1 MEHCLFGPEQATYK
15 VALLM
20 KPISFQPPSLR
31 RNYVEPLTYD
41 ANVLSPAEIIGFTLK
56 YDNGKAGVK
65 LQREYLEQ
73 MLLPALNNLGITYLY
88 CTDGQYFKT
97 LTGEKKAEVHYG
109 YVLPCVFAGYEHMQ
123 VVLGVNYQAL
133 NFDPKK
139 AGPMAQGLSA
149 LLRHM
154 SGAYVAIGDEIIQQ
168 EYYPDNLADIKR
180 TLDALHKFPRLEMDI
195 EGFGLKFNECG
206 IGSIGFS
213 YAEGCGTSFL
223 VDYQPL
229 PEPEVNG
236 KIVHYG
242 KQVKNHAVRALL
254 REFLENYKGEMIWH
268 YANFDIKIIIY
279 ELWMEN
285 YLDTVGMMKGL
296 EVMTRNLH
304 CTRIIAYLATNSCAG
319 NELSLKTLAQEFA
332 GNWAKDDIKDIRL
345 IPPAEL
351 LRYNLVDCISTRYV
365 YDKYYPIMMRD
376 NQEALY
382 KGLFMDSVWL
392 ITQIELTGMPM
403 DDAQIAKTKAELL
416 ALQAGYLKTIM
427 DSPLVAD
434 FNVWLQ
440 TKKMVAHN
448 ATLKTKQYTI
458 EHYSQHVFNPGSPQ
472 QLQHLLY
479 DMMGLPIIAR
489 TKTKQPATGAKT
501 IKSLMDHE
509 LAKPF
514 KETMQA
520 IRDYS
525 SVSKI
530 LAAFMPAFEGGIMKD
545 DGMRWLHGL
554 FKLGGTVSGRLSSS
568 DPNMQNIPAGSAY
581 GKAVK
586 KCFKAPPGW
595 LMMGADFRSLEDYIS
610 ALTTKDPNKLKVYT
624 DGYDGHSLRAFAYF
638 RDEMPDIVDSVIS
651 INSIGDVYPKC
662 RQDSKAPTFL
672 LTYGGTY
679 HGMMKNLGW
688 SEEKSKALEASY
700 KDMYKVSVEYIAARV
715 AEASRVG
722 YVEVAF
728 GLRLRTPVLHASIL
742 GGKYTPREASAEGR
756 TAGNAMGQSYGLLN
770 NRAAVEFMKRVHA
783 AGYQHDVKMIA
794 LIHDAIYLL
803 CREEVSLI
811 NWVNV
816 NLVECMAWQEL
827 PEIQHPTVKI
837 GGDLDIFWPSW
848 AESVTLPNNASNDE
862 IIDVCKTHKEK
873 LAA

>member
-1 MEHCLFGPEQATYK
+1 MQHILFGAEQASYK
-15 VALLM
+15 LALLM
-20 KPISFQPPSLR
+20 KPITFQPQPLR
-31 RNYVEPLTYD
+31 RNYVEPLTHSG
-41 ANVLSPAEIIGFTLK
+41 VLKQEDIIGFTME
-56 YDNGKAGVK
+56 YINGKAGVA
-65 LQREYLEQ
+65 LQKECLAN
-73 MLLPALNNLGITYLY
+73 LLPVLDRLKVTYLY
-88 CTDGQYFKT
+88 VTDGQYFKT

-109 YVLPCVFAGYEHMQ
+109 YVLPCAIKGFEHMQ

-139 AGPMAQGLSA
+139 AGPMAQSMSA
-149 LLRHM
+149 VLRHIT
-154 SGAYVAIGDEIIQQ
+154 GDYVAIGDEIIEQ
-168 EYYPDNLADIKR
+168 EYYPNNLADIKR
-180 TLDALHKFPRLEMDI
+180 TLDALHKFPRLEADI
-195 EGFGLKFNECG
+195 EGFGLKFDQSG

-213 YAEGCGTSFL
+213 YAKGCGISFL
-223 VDYQPL
+223 IDYEPL
-229 PEPEVNG
+229 PVMDPETKFHG
-236 KIVHYG
+236 R
-242 KQVKNHAVRALL
+242 QVKNPAVRALL
-254 REFLENYKGEMIWH
+254 REFLENYQGEMVWH

-296 EVMTRNLH
+296 EVMTRRLH

-319 NELSLKTLAQEFA
+319 NELSLKTLAQEYA

-365 YDKYYPIMMRD
+365 FDKYYSIMVEDR
-376 NQEALY
+376 QEALY

-403 DDAQIAKTKAELL
+403 DPAQIADTKADLL
-416 ALQAGYLKTIM
+416 ALQKGYM
-427 DSPLVAD
+427 DIILSDPAIER
-434 FNVWLQ
+434 FNVIHQ
-440 TKKMVAHN
+440 TNKMVAAN
-448 ATLKTKQYTI
+448 AKLKVKQHPLSHFAK
-458 EHYSQHVFNPGSPQ
+458 EVFNPGSPQ
-472 QLQHLLY
+472 QLQILLY
-479 DMMGLPIIAR
+479 ELMDLPVIAR

-501 IKSLMDHE
+501 IKALMDHV
-509 LAKPF
+509 LAKPY
-514 KETMQA
+514 KQLMQA

-530 LAAFMPAFEGGIMKD
+530 LAAFIPAFENGVMKD

-554 FKLGGTVSGRLSSS
+554 FKVGPVSGRLSSS
-568 DPNMQNIPAGSAY
+568 DPNMQNLPAGSAY

-586 KCFKAPPGW
+586 KCFKAPKDW
-595 LMMGADFRSLEDYIS
+595 LMMGADFNSLEDYIS
-610 ALTTKDPNKLKVYT
+610 ALTTQDPNKLKVYT
-624 DGYDGHSLRAFAYF
+624 DGYDGHSLRAFAYYP
-638 RDEMPDIVDSVIS
+638 DELPDIVDTVIS
-651 INSIGDVYPKC
+651 INSIGEVYPKC

-679 HGMMKNLGW
+679 HGLMKNLGW
-688 SEEKSKALEASY
+688 SEEKAKRIEANYNSMYAVSK
-700 KDMYKVSVEYIAARV
+700 EYIAKRIKQACTD
-715 AEASRVG
+715 G

-742 GGKYTPREASAEGR
+742 GGKYTPREAGAEGR

-803 CREEVSLI
+803 CREDIALVA
-811 NWVNV
+811 WVNK
-816 NLVECMAWQEL
+816 NLVECMSWQDL
-827 PEIQHPTVKI
+827 PELYHPTVKI
-837 GGDLDIFWPSW
+837 GAALDIFYPTW
-848 AESVTLPNNASNDE
+848 AESVTLPINASNDD
-862 IIDVCKTHKEK
+862 IINVCKAHKEK

>member
-1 MEHCLFGPEQATYK
+1 MQHCLFGPEQATYK

-41 ANVLSPAEIIGFTLK
+41 GKLVEADVIGFTLG
-56 YDNGKAGVK
+56 YDANGKAGVK
-65 LQREYLEQ
+65 QQKEYLSS
-73 MLLPALNNLGITYLY
+73 LLPALDKLGITYLY

-109 YVLPCVFAGYEHMQ
+109 YVLPCSIKGFEHMQ

-139 AGPMAQGLSA
+139 AGPMAQGMSA
-149 LLRHM
+149 LLRHLT
-154 SGAYVAIGDEIIQQ
+154 GEYVGIGEEIIEQ
-168 EYYPDNLADIKR
+168 EYYPESLDDIKR
-180 TLDALHKFPRLEMDI
+180 TLDALHKFPRLEADI
-195 EGFGLKFNECG
+195 EGFGLKFDQSG

-213 YAEGCGTSFL
+213 YAKGCGTSFL
-223 VDYQPL
+223 IDYQPL
-229 PEPEVNG
+229 PEPETID
-236 KIVHYG
+236 KITHYG
-242 KQVKNHAVRALL
+242 KQVKNPAVRALL
-254 REFLENYKGEMIWH
+254 REFLENYQGEMVWH

-304 CTRIIAYLATNSCAG
+304 CTRLIAYLATNSCAG
-319 NELSLKTLAQEFA
+319 NELSLKTLAQEYA

-365 YDKYYPIMMRD
+365 FDKYYPIMVRD

-403 DDAQIAKTKAELL
+403 CPEQIKKTKGELQ
-416 ALQAGYLKTIM
+416 ALQAGYHEIIM
-427 DSPLVAD
+427 DDPVID
-434 FNVWLQ
+434 QFNVILQ
-440 TKKMVAHN
+440 TNLMHKAN
-448 ATLKTKQYTI
+448 AKLKVKQHPL
-458 EHYSQHVFNPGSPQ
+458 EHFKGKVFNPGSPL
-472 QLQHLLY
+472 QLQILLY
-479 DMMGLPIIAR
+479 EVMGLPVIAR

-501 IKSLMDHE
+501 IKSLMDHVN
-509 LAKPF
+509 AQPF
-514 KETMQA
+514 KHVLQA

-530 LAAFMPAFEGGIMKD
+530 LAAFIPAFEDGVMKD

-554 FKLGGTVSGRLSSS
+554 FKFGPVSGRLSSS

-638 RDEMPDIVDSVIS
+638 PEEMPDIVDTVIS
-651 INSIGDVYPKC
+651 INSIGEVYPKC

-679 HGMMKNLGW
+679 HGLMKNLGW
-688 SEEKSKALEASY
+688 PEDKAKRLEANYNS
-700 KDMYKVSVEYIAARV
+700 MYVVSKEYIAKRIQQ
-715 AEASRVG
+715 ASKDG

-783 AGYQHDVKMIA
+783 AGYQHDIKMIA

-803 CREEVSLI
+803 CREQIDLI
-811 NWVNV
+811 NWVNR
-816 NLVECMAWQEL
+816 NLVECMSWQEL
-827 PEIQHPTVKI
+827 PEIQHQTVKI

-848 AESVTLPNNASNDE
+848 AEAVTLPNNASNDE
-862 IIDVCKTHKEK
+862 IIDVCKAHKEK

>member
-1 MEHCLFGPEQATYK
+1 MQHCLFGPEQATYK

-31 RNYVEPLTYD
+31 RNYVEPLTHD
-41 ANVLSPAEIIGFTLK
+41 GKLVETDIIGFTLG
-56 YDNGKAGVK
+56 YDSHGKAGVK
-65 LQREYLEQ
+65 LQKEYLSR
-73 MLLPALNNLGITYLY
+73 LLPALDKLGITYLY

-97 LTGEKKAEVHYG
+97 ITGEKKAEVHYG
-109 YVLPCVFAGYEHMQ
+109 YVLPCAIPGFEHMQ

-139 AGPMAQGLSA
+139 AGPMAQGMGA

-154 SGAYVAIGDEIIQQ
+154 TGDYVAIGDEIIEA
-168 EYYPDNLADIKR
+168 EYYPENLADIKR

-213 YAEGCGTSFL
+213 YAKGKGTSFL
-223 VDYQPL
+223 VDYEPL
-229 PEPEVNG
+229 AVPETID
-236 KIVHYG
+236 KKVHYG
-242 KQVKNHAVRALL
+242 KQVKNPAVRALL
-254 REFLENYKGEMIWH
+254 REFLENYQGEMIWH

-279 ELWMEN
+279 ELWMKD

-296 EVMTRNLH
+296 EVMTRHLH

-319 NELSLKTLAQEFA
+319 NELSLKTLAQEYA

-345 IPPAEL
+345 IPPGEL

-365 YDKYYPIMMRD
+365 YDKYYPIMVRD
-376 NQEALY
+376 NQEELY
-382 KGLFMDSVWL
+382 KTLFMDSVWL

-403 DDAQIAKTKAELL
+403 DDAQISKTKKELQ
-416 ALQAGYLKTIM
+416 ALQAGYLKIIM
-427 DSPLVAD
+427 DSTLVAD

-448 ATLKTKQYTI
+448 ATLKTIQHPLS
-458 EHYSQHVFNPGSPQ
+458 HYAKHVFNPGSPQ

-479 DMMGLPIIAR
+479 EMMGLPIIAR

-501 IKSLMDHE
+501 IKALMDHE

-514 KETMQA
+514 KDTMQA

-530 LAAFMPAFEGGIMKD
+530 LAAFIPAFEAGIMKD

-568 DPNMQNIPAGSAY
+568 APNLQNLPSGSAY
-581 GKAVK
+581 GKVVK
-586 KCFKAPPGW
+586 KCFVAPKGW
-595 LMMGADFRSLEDYIS
+595 VMVGADFSSLEDRIS
-610 ALTTKDPNKLKVYT
+610 ALTTKDPEKLKVYT
-624 DGYDGHSLRAFAYF
+624 DGYDGHCLRAYKYF
-638 RDEMPDIVDSVIS
+638 PEAMVGIIDSVES
-651 INSIGDVYPKC
+651 INSIDKLYKAE
-662 RQDSKAPTFL
+662 RQESKAPTFL

-679 HGMMKNLGW
+679 HGLMKNLGW
-688 SEEKSKALEASY
+688 PEEKAKRIEANY
-700 KDMYKVSVEYIAARV
+700 HELYKVSDEYIAERIKKAC
-715 AEASRVG
+715 STG

-728 GLRLRTPVLHASIL
+728 GLRVRTPVLHTSVL
-742 GGKYTPREASAEGR
+742 GGKYTPREAMAEGR

-770 NRAAVEFMKRVHA
+770 NRAAVAIMKRVHKSP
-783 AGYQHDVKMIA
+783 YLHDIKMIC
-794 LIHDAIYLL
+794 LIHDSIYLL
-803 CREEVSLI
+803 VREDLAILE
-811 NWVNV
+811 WVNKV
-816 NLVECMAWQEL
+816 MIEEMSWQDL
-827 PEIQHPTVKI
+827 PEIQHPDVKLGAEMDVHYI
-837 GGDLDIFWPSW
+837 NW
-848 AESVTLPNNASNDE
+848 AQPITIPNGADQAT
-862 IIDVCKTHKEK
+862 ILKYCKSAKEK
-873 LAA
+873 YA

>member
-1 MEHCLFGPEQATYK
+1 MQHILFGTEQPSYK

-20 KPISFQPPSLR
+20 KPISFQSFPMR
-31 RNYVEPLTYD
+31 RNYIEPLTHSG
-41 ANVLSPAEIIGFTLK
+41 VLVETDIIGFTMD
-56 YDNGKAGVK
+56 YVNGKAGVA
-65 LQREYLEQ
+65 LQKECLGN
-73 MLLPALNNLGITYLY
+73 LLPALDRLGVTYLY

-109 YVLPCVFAGYEHMQ
+109 YVLPCAIKGFEHLQ

-139 AGPMAQGLSA
+139 AGPMAQSLSA
-149 LLRHM
+149 VLRHM
-154 SGAYVAIGDEIIQQ
+154 TGDYVAIGEEIIEQ
-168 EYYPDNLADIKR
+168 EFYPDNLADIKR

-213 YAEGCGTSFL
+213 YAKGMGTSFL
-223 VDYQPL
+223 VDYQPYDY
-229 PEPEVNG
+229 PVPVG
-236 KIVHYG
+236 KTIHYG
-242 KQVKNHAVRALL
+242 KQVRNESVRALL
-254 REFLENYKGEMIWH
+254 RDFLENYKGEMIWH

-304 CTRIIAYLATNSCAG
+304 CTRVIAYLATNSCAG
-319 NELSLKTLAQEFA
+319 NELSLKTLAQEYA

-365 YDKYYPIMMRD
+365 FDKYYPIMVADR
-376 NQEALY
+376 QEELY

-403 DDAQIAKTKAELL
+403 DPDQIANTKADLL
-416 ALQAGYLKTIM
+416 ALQKGYM
-427 DSPLVAD
+427 DIILGDPTVEK
-434 FNVWLQ
+434 FNVIHQ
-440 TKKMVAHN
+440 TNKMN
-448 ATLKTKQYTI
+448 AANAKLKVKQHPLSHFAK
-458 EHYSQHVFNPGSPQ
+458 EVFNPGSPD
-472 QLQHLLY
+472 QLRILLY
-479 DMMGLPIIAR
+479 DLMGLPVIAR
-489 TKTKQPATGAKT
+489 TKTKQAGTGSKT
-501 IKSLMDHE
+501 IKSLMDHQ
-509 LAKPF
+509 LAKPY
-514 KETMQA
+514 KQLLQA
-520 IRDYS
+520 IRDFS

-530 LAAFMPAFEGGIMKD
+530 LAAFIPAFENGVMKD

-568 DPNMQNIPAGSAY
+568 DPNQQNLPAGSAY
-581 GKAVK
+581 GKACK

-595 LMMGADFRSLEDYIS
+595 LMMGADFNSLEDYIS

-624 DGYDGHSLRAFAYF
+624 DGYDGHCLRAFSYF
-638 RDEMPDIVDSVIS
+638 PDELPGIVDTVDS
-651 INSIGDVYPKC
+651 INSIADLFPKV
-662 RQDSKAPTFL
+662 RQESKAPTFL
-672 LTYGGTY
+672 LTYGGTN
-679 HGMMKNLGW
+679 HGLMKNLGW
-688 SEEKSKALEASY
+688 DEEKAKRIEANYNGLYVVSK
-700 KDMYKVSVEYIAARV
+700 EYIAKRIEQATKD
-715 AEASRVG
+715 G

-728 GLRLRTPVLHASIL
+728 GLRLRTPVLHSSIL
-742 GGKYTPREASAEGR
+742 GGKYTPREAGAEGR

-803 CREEVSLI
+803 CRENVELI
-811 NWVNV
+811 NWVNR
-816 NLVECMAWQEL
+816 NLVECMSWQEL
-827 PEIQHPTVKI
+827 PELEHPTVKI
-837 GGDLDIFWPSW
+837 GAALDIFWPTW
-848 AESVTLPNNASNDE
+848 AEAVTLPLNASNDE
-862 IIDVCKTHKEK
+862 IINVCKTHKEK

>member
-1 MEHCLFGPEQATYK
+1 MQHILFGTEQATYK

-20 KPISFQPPSLR
+20 KPISFQAPSLR
-31 RNYVEPLTYD
+31 RNYVEPLTHSG
-41 ANVLSPAEIIGFTLK
+41 VLTQLDIIGFTME
-56 YDNGKAGVK
+56 YVNGKAGVA
-65 LQREYLEQ
+65 LQKECLSN
-73 MLLPALNNLGITYLY
+73 LLPALDKLQVKYLY

-109 YVLPCVFAGYEHMQ
+109 YVLPCAIKGFEHMQ

-139 AGPMAQGLSA
+139 AGPMAQSLSA
-149 LLRHM
+149 ILRHM
-154 SGAYVAIGDEIIQQ
+154 TGDYVAIGDEIIEQ
-168 EYYPDNLADIKR
+168 EFYPESLEDIKR
-180 TLDALHKFPRLEMDI
+180 TLDALHKFPRLEADI
-195 EGFGLKFNECG
+195 EGFGLKFNESG

-213 YAEGCGTSFL
+213 YAKGSGTSFL

-229 PEPEVNG
+229 PVPETIDKVTY
-236 KIVHYG
+236 YG
-242 KQVKNHAVRALL
+242 KQVKNPAVRALL
-254 REFLENYKGEMIWH
+254 REFLENYQGEMIWH
-268 YANFDIKIIIY
+268 FANFDIKILIY
-279 ELWMEN
+279 ELWMED

-296 EVMTRNLH
+296 AVMTRNLH
-304 CTRIIAYLATNSCAG
+304 CTRVIAYLATNSCAG
-319 NELSLKTLAQEFA
+319 NELGLKTLAQEYA

-365 YDKYYPIMMRD
+365 FDKYYPIMVAD

-382 KGLFMDSVWL
+382 KGLFMESVWL

-403 DDAQIAKTKAELL
+403 DPEQIANTKRDLE
-416 ALQAGYLKTIM
+416 ALQKGYM
-427 DSPLVAD
+427 DIIQNDP
-434 FNVWLQ
+434 
-440 TKKMVAHN
+440 MVAQFNIVHQTAIMNKHN
-448 ATLKTKQYTI
+448 ATLKTIQHPLS
-458 EHYSQHVFNPGSPQ
+458 HYAKHVFNPGSPN
-472 QLQHLLY
+472 QLQVLLY
-479 DMMGLPIIAR
+479 QLIGLPVIAH
-489 TKTKQPATGAKT
+489 TKTKQAATGAKT
-501 IKSLMDHE
+501 IKALMDHE
-509 LAKPF
+509 LAK
-514 KETMQA
+514 KHGQLMQA

-530 LAAFMPAFEGGIMKD
+530 LAAFIPAFEAGVMKA

-568 DPNMQNIPAGSAY
+568 DPNMQNLPAGSAY

-586 KCFKAPPGW
+586 KCFKAPKGW

-638 RDEMPDIVDSVIS
+638 PDEMPDIIDSVIS
-651 INSIGDVYPKC
+651 INSIGDIYPKC

-679 HGMMKNLGW
+679 HGLMKNLGW
-688 SEEKSKALEASY
+688 PEEKAKALEANYNS
-700 KDMYKVSVEYIAARV
+700 MYKVSKDYIAARI

-742 GGKYTPREASAEGR
+742 GGKYTPREAMAEGR

-783 AGYQHDVKMIA
+783 AGYEHDVKMIA

-803 CREEVSLI
+803 CREDVSLI
-811 NWVNV
+811 KWVNI

-837 GGDLDIFWPSW
+837 GGDLDIFWPTW
-848 AESVTLPNNASNDE
+848 ANSMTLPNNADIDE
-862 IIDVCKTHKEK
+862 IVSVCKAHKEK

>member
-1 MEHCLFGPEQATYK
+1 MEHCLFGPLQSTYK

-31 RNYVEPLTYD
+31 RNYVEPMTRCGTL
-41 ANVLSPAEIIGFTLK
+41 AETDIIGFTLK
-56 YDNGKAGVK
+56 YENGKAGVK
-65 LQREYLEQ
+65 LQKEYLDQ
-73 MLLPALNNLGITYLY
+73 LLPALDKLGITYLY

-109 YVLPCVFAGYEHMQ
+109 YVLPCAIKGFEHMH
-123 VVLGVNYQAL
+123 VVLGINYQAL

-139 AGPMAQGLSA
+139 AGPMAQSMA
-149 LLRHM
+149 AILRHM
-154 SGAYVAIGDEIIQQ
+154 NGTYVAIGEEIIVQ

-180 TLDALHKFPRLEMDI
+180 TLDALHKFPRLEADI

-213 YAEGCGTSFL
+213 YDKGCGVSFL
-223 VDYQPL
+223 VDYEPFAAMD
-229 PEPEVNG
+229 PETS
-236 KIVHYG
+236 HYG
-242 KQVKNHAVRALL
+242 KQVKNPAVRALL
-254 REFLENYKGEMIWH
+254 REFLESYQGEMVWH
-268 YANFDIKIIIY
+268 YANFDVKIIIY

-304 CTRIIAYLATNSCAG
+304 CTRIISYLATNSCAG
-319 NELSLKTLAQEFA
+319 NELSLKTLAQEYA

-345 IPPAEL
+345 IPPADL
-351 LRYNLVDCISTRYV
+351 LKYNLVDCLSTRYV
-365 YDKYYPIMMRD
+365 FDKYYPIMVNDR
-376 NQEALY
+376 QEDLY
-382 KGLFMDSVWL
+382 KTLFMDSVWL
-392 ITQIELTGMPM
+392 IVQIELTGMPM
-403 DDAQIAKTKAELL
+403 DPEQIAKTKADLEELKWGYHEIIMKDPIIAQFNL
-416 ALQAGYLKTIM
+416 VHQTNLMAKANAKLKVKQHPLSHFAGE
-427 DSPLVAD
+427 A
-434 FNVWLQ
+434 
-440 TKKMVAHN
+440 
-448 ATLKTKQYTI
+448 
-458 EHYSQHVFNPGSPQ
+458 FNPGSSQ
-472 QLQHLLY
+472 QLQILLY
-479 DMMGLPIIAR
+479 DLMGLPVIAK
-489 TKTKQPATGAKT
+489 TKSKQPATGAKV
-501 IKSLMDHE
+501 IKSLMDHT
-509 LAKPF
+509 LAKPHLAVL
-514 KETMQA
+514 QA

-530 LAAFMPAFEGGIMKD
+530 LAAFIPAFEAGIMKD

-568 DPNMQNIPAGSAY
+568 DPNMQNLPAGSAY
-581 GKAVK
+581 GKVVK
-586 KCFKAPPGW
+586 KCFKAPKGW
-595 LMMGADFRSLEDYIS
+595 IMMGADFRSLEDYIS

-624 DGYDGHSLRAFAYF
+624 DGYDGHCLRSFAYF
-638 RDEMPDIVDSVIS
+638 PEEMPDIIDSVIS
-651 INSIGDVYPKC
+651 INSIGEVYPKC

-672 LTYGGTY
+672 LTYGGTF
-679 HGMMKNLGW
+679 HGLMKNLGW
-688 SEEKSKALEASY
+688 AEEKAKRIEANFNSLYAVSK
-700 KDMYKVSVEYIAARV
+700 EYIAKRIQQATKD
-715 AEASRVG
+715 G

-742 GGKYTPREASAEGR
+742 GGKYTPNEAKAEGR

-803 CREEVSLI
+803 TREDVTLI

-837 GGDLDIFWPSW
+837 GGDLDIFWPTW
-848 AESVTLPNNASNDE
+848 ASSVTLPNNASNDE
-862 IIDVCKTHKEK
+862 IIEVCKAHKEK

>member
-1 MEHCLFGPEQATYK
+1 MLQHVLFGAEQTTYK

-20 KPISFQPPSLR
+20 KPITFQPQSLR
-31 RNYVEPLTYD
+31 RNYVEPLTHSG
-41 ANVLSPAEIIGFTLK
+41 VLTQEDIIGFTLE
-56 YDNGKAGVK
+56 YDNGKAGVQ
-65 LQREYLEQ
+65 LQKDCLAN
-73 MLLPALNNLGITYLY
+73 LLPMLRNMNITYLY
-88 CTDGQYFKT
+88 VTDGQYFKT

-109 YVLPCVFAGYEHMQ
+109 YVLPCAIKGFEHMQ

-139 AGPMAQGLSA
+139 AGPMAQSMA
-149 LLRHM
+149 AILRHIT
-154 SGAYVAIGDEIIQQ
+154 GDYVAIGDEIIVQ

-180 TLDALHKFPRLEMDI
+180 TLDALHKFPRLEADI

-206 IGSIGFS
+206 LGSIGFS
-213 YAEGCGTSFL
+213 YDKGCGVSFL
-223 VDYQPL
+223 IDYEPL
-229 PEPEVNG
+229 PEPQLIE
-236 KIVHYG
+236 KTMHYG
-242 KQVKNHAVRALL
+242 RQIKNPAVRTLL
-254 REFLENYKGEMIWH
+254 REFLESYQGEMIWH
-268 YANFDIKIIIY
+268 YANFDIKIVIY

-285 YLDTVGMMKGL
+285 YLDTVGLQKGL
-296 EVMTRNLH
+296 DVMTRNLH
-304 CTRIIAYLATNSCAG
+304 CTRVIAYLATNSCAG
-319 NELSLKTLAQEFA
+319 NDLGLKTLAQEFA

-345 IPPAEL
+345 IPPKDL

-365 YDKYYPIMMRD
+365 YDKYHPIMVAD

-382 KGLFMDSVWL
+382 KGLFMDSVRL
-392 ITQIELTGMPM
+392 ITEIELTGMPM
-403 DDAQIAKTKAELL
+403 DPEQIAETKKDLE
-416 ALQAGYLKTIM
+416 ALQAGYM
-427 DSPLVAD
+427 DIILHDPAVAQ
-434 FNVWLQ
+434 FNVIHQ
-440 TKKMVAHN
+440 TNKMN
-448 ATLKTKQYTI
+448 AANAKLKVKQHPLSHFAK
-458 EHYSQHVFNPGSPQ
+458 EVFNPGSPL
-472 QLQHLLY
+472 QLQILLY
-479 DMMGLPIIAR
+479 ELMGLPVIAR

-501 IKSLMDHE
+501 IKALMDHQ
-509 LAKPF
+509 LAKPY
-514 KETMQA
+514 KQLMQA

-525 SVSKI
+525 SVTKI
-530 LAAFMPAFEGGIMKD
+530 LAAFIPAFEKGVMKD

-568 DPNMQNIPAGSAY
+568 DPNLQNLPAGSAY

-624 DGYDGHSLRAFAYF
+624 DGYDGHCLRSFAYF
-638 RDEMPDIVDSVIS
+638 PEEMPTIVDSVIS

-672 LTYGGTY
+672 LTYGGTF
-679 HGMMKNLGW
+679 HGLMKNLGW
-688 SEEKSKALEASY
+688 PEEKAKRIEANFNSLYAVSK
-700 KDMYKVSVEYIAARV
+700 EYISKRILQ
-715 AEASRVG
+715 ASKDG

-770 NRAAVEFMKRVHA
+770 NRAAVEFMKRRDA
-783 AGYQHDVKMIA
+783 AGYTHDVKMIA

-803 CREEVSLI
+803 VREDINII

-837 GGDLDIFWPSW
+837 GGDLDIFWPTW

-862 IIDVCKTHKEK
+862 IIDVCKAHKEK

>member
-1 MEHCLFGPEQATYK
+1 MQHILFGAEQASYK

-20 KPISFQPPSLR
+20 KPISFQSYAMR
-31 RNYVEPLTYD
+31 RNYIEPLTHSGLLQETD
-41 ANVLSPAEIIGFTLK
+41 IIGFTME
-56 YDNGKAGVK
+56 YVNGKAGVA
-65 LQREYLEQ
+65 LQKDCLAN
-73 MLLPALNNLGITYLY
+73 LLPALDRLKVEYLY

-109 YVLPCVFAGYEHMQ
+109 YVLPCAIKGFEHMQ

-139 AGPMAQGLSA
+139 AGPMAQSMSA
-149 LLRHM
+149 ILRHIK
-154 SGAYVAIGDEIIQQ
+154 GDYVAIGDEIIEQ

-180 TLDALHKFPRLEMDI
+180 TLDALHKFPRLEADI
-195 EGFGLKFNECG
+195 EGFSLKFNESG

-213 YAEGCGTSFL
+213 YGKGKGTSFL
-223 VDYQPL
+223 VDYEPL
-229 PEPEVNG
+229 AEPVMVD
-236 KIVHYG
+236 KVMHYG
-242 KQVKNHAVRALL
+242 RQVKNPAVRALL
-254 REFLENYKGEMIWH
+254 REFLENYQGEMIWH

-279 ELWMEN
+279 ELWMKD
-285 YLDTVGMMKGL
+285 YLDTEGMMKGL

-304 CTRIIAYLATNSCAG
+304 CTRVIAYLALNSCAG
-319 NELSLKTLAQEFA
+319 NELGLKTLAQEYA

-345 IPPAEL
+345 IPPKDL

-365 YDKYYPIMMRD
+365 FDKYYPIMVAD
-376 NQEALY
+376 KQEALY

-403 DDAQIAKTKAELL
+403 DPEQIAETKKDLELL
-416 ALQAGYLKTIM
+416 QKGYLDIIM
-427 DSPLVAD
+427 GDPIIKD
-434 FNVWLQ
+434 FNVWFQ
-440 TKKMVAHN
+440 TQEMNRHN
-448 ATLKTKQYTI
+448 ATLKTIQHPLS
-458 EHYSQHVFNPGSPQ
+458 HYDKPKFRFNPGSPK

-479 DMMGLPIIAR
+479 EMMGLPIIAR

-501 IKSLMDHE
+501 IKSLMDHVN
-509 LAKPF
+509 AKPY
-514 KETMQA
+514 KGVLQA

-525 SVSKI
+525 SVTKI
-530 LAAFMPAFEGGIMKD
+530 LAAFIPAFENGIMKD

-568 DPNMQNIPAGSAY
+568 DPNMQNSPAGSAY

-595 LMMGADFRSLEDYIS
+595 LMMGADFNSLEDYIS

-624 DGYDGHSLRAFAYF
+624 DGYDGHCLRAFSYF
-638 RDEMPDIVDSVIS
+638 PDELPGIVDTVDS
-651 INSIGDVYPKC
+651 INSISVLFPKV
-662 RQDSKAPTFL
+662 RQESKAPTFL
-672 LTYGGTY
+672 LTYGGTF

-688 SEEKSKALEASY
+688 DEEKSKRIEANY
-700 KDMYKVSVEYIAARV
+700 NGLYVVSKEYIAKRIAQ
-715 AEASRVG
+715 ACKDG

-742 GGKYTPREASAEGR
+742 GGKYTPREAGSEGR

-770 NRAAVEFMKRVHA
+770 NRAAVEFMKRVHK

-803 CREEVSLI
+803 VRENVELI
-811 NWVNV
+811 NWVNR
-816 NLVECMAWQEL
+816 NLVECMSWQDL
-827 PEIQHPTVKI
+827 PELEHPTVKI
-837 GGDLDIFWPSW
+837 GAALDIFYPTW
-848 AESVTLPNNASNDE
+848 AESVTLPLNASNDE
-862 IIDVCKTHKEK
+862 IINVCKAHKEK